1 MTYIEALAARRT
13 QYVLN
18 RELPVSEAD
27 VLDTITEAVRLTP
40 DAFNMRSA
48 RAVIAVGE
56 KQDEL
61 WNAVY
66 DVFGGKV
73 PKEKIDGFRAAYG
86 TVLYFI
92 DENVVKTMQENVPS
106 YAHNFP
112 VWANQANGMA
122 QFAVW
127 TALRSIGVGANLQ
140 HYNPVIDAKAK
151 ELLDIPESWTLIAEM
166 PFGGIGAPAADKDGE
181 NIADRVVVKR

>member
-1 MTYIEALAARRT
+1 MTILEALKARRT

-18 RELPVSEAD
+18 RNLPVSEKE
-27 VLDTITEAVRLTP
+27 VLDTITEVVRLTP

-56 KQDEL
+56 KQDAL

-66 DVFGGKV
+66 DAFGGKV
-73 PKEKIDGFRAAYG
+73 AREKIDGFRAAYG

-92 DENVVKTMQENVPS
+92 DEDVVKGLQANFPA

-112 VWANQANGMA
+112 LWANQANGMV
-122 QFAVW
+122 QFTVW
-127 TALRSIGVGANLQ
+127 TALRSLGVGANLQ
-140 HYNPVIDAKAK
+140 HYNPVIDAKVK
-151 ELLDIPESWTLIAEM
+151 ELFGLPESWTLIAQM
-166 PFGGIGAPAADKDGE
+166 PFGGIGAPAADKEGE
-181 NIADRVVVKR
+181 DIAKRVIVAK